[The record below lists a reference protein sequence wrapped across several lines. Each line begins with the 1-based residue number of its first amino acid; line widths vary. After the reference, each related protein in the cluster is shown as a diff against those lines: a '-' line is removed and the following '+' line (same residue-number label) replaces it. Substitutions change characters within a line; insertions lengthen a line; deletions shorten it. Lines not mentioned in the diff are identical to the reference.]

1 MLTVSAAAAALVGLT
16 ALPALAHVTVNA
28 ADATQGG
35 FTMLTFRVPTES
47 DTASTTGIKVQF
59 PADQPLAFASVK
71 PKAGWTYTVT
81 KAKLP
86 TPVKTDDGEVT
97 DYTSVIDWKAS
108 AGAGIKPGEFD
119 EFQVSAGPLPKAP
132 SMTFKA
138 IQTYSDGKTV
148 SWIEVPPAG
157 STTEPDLPAPT
168 LKLATTATDSTSAT
182 QTAAAAPAPAASD
195 PNAASKG
202 SVAGAYVLGGLG
214 LLAGLAGL
222 ALGVTRRRRPATA
235 TGANPDRET
244 VGTRTD

>member
-1 MLTVSAAAAALVGLT
+1 MSRSPVRLLTVAAAAAALVGLT

-28 ADATQGG
+28 TDATQGG
-35 FTMLTFRVPTES
+35 FAVLTFRVPTES

-71 PKAGWTYTVT
+71 PKSGWTYTVT

-108 AGAGIKPGEFD
+108 TGAGIKPGEFD

-138 IQTYSDGKTV
+138 IETYSDGKVV
-148 SWIEVPPAG
+148 SWIEGRCCVR
-157 STTEPDLPAPT
+157 
-168 LKLATTATDSTSAT
+168 
-182 QTAAAAPAPAASD
+182 
-195 PNAASKG
+195 G
-202 SVAGAYVLGGLG
+202 SVVLGSSGGLG
-214 LLAGLAGL
+214 QR
-222 ALGVTRRRRPATA
+222 TDPRRP
-235 TGANPDRET
+235 PHPLHDILS
-244 VGTRTD
+244 GTRLRPYRGR